1 MNELNLSESMNK
13 ITSLSLSFYNR
24 KIRVVIFIL
33 PAFQEI
39 HWLFS
44 GFVLQ
49 HQTPFPI
56 AEESHD
62 VSYC

>member
-13 ITSLSLSFYNR
+13 ITSLSLSFYNH

-39 HWLFS
+39 RWLFS

-56 AEESHD
+56 AEE
-62 VSYC
+62 YRMM